1 MVNVVGY
8 KDRDYCTINIL
19 YIYMYVGMI
28 TKIPSEYEIYLLSL
42 YIYSWVRPP
51 FTVESDYDPVRNE
64 LNFPT
69 AMLHL
74 PFYTADGPQ

>member
-1 MVNVVGY
+1 
-8 KDRDYCTINIL
+8 
-19 YIYMYVGMI
+19 MI
-28 TKIPSEYEIYLLSL
+28 TKKTSEYEIKFLSL
-42 YIYSWVRPP
+42 YICSWIRPP